1 MKSMYSTRFPAIT
14 ATISP
19 LRRPA
24 ASNARA
30 VASLRDSRSLKV
42 HLIFCHGTTSAVL
55 SPYRC
60 TCSFKTFP
68 IVLFHNGRLVGPW
81 MIDGFD
87 VFDIFECNI
96 RVCNFLHRIISQ
108 SSWLTLVVYD
118 PVMLSV
124 GILKLPGAFAAA
136 SPCERAPEWGRIGT
150 VLPHSTSG
158 AALAAMTARHTRSS
172 DAAESMG
179 CHTTVMAD
187 ACF

>member
-1 MKSMYSTRFPAIT
+1 
-14 ATISP
+14 
-19 LRRPA
+19 
-24 ASNARA
+24 
-30 VASLRDSRSLKV
+30 
-42 HLIFCHGTTSAVL
+42 
-55 SPYRC
+55 
-60 TCSFKTFP
+60 
-68 IVLFHNGRLVGPW
+68 